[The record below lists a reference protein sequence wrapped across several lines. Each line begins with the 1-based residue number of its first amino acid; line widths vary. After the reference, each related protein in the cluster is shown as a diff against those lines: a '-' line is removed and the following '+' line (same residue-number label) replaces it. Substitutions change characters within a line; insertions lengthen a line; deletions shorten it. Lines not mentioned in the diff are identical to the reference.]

1 MLPVTRIQV
10 QAGTTLHESYVRTP
24 PVGLCELIW
33 NSFDEDAKHVT
44 VRAETN
50 ELGGVQK
57 IVVIDDG
64 NGMTRERA
72 STSFAAIGDSWKR
85 LPGTLSQGKRPVHG
99 RLGRGRYAAFSLGGW
114 ATWTSTADGVTG
126 QEVTIVQV
134 DRRDL
139 QAFDI
144 ETRPAGNEPTGTEV
158 TIVNS
163 AGSSG
168 RSKVVGKSSPY

>member
-1 MLPVTRIQV
+1 
-10 QAGTTLHESYVRTP
+10 
-24 PVGLCELIW
+24 
-33 NSFDEDAKHVT
+33 
-44 VRAETN
+44 
-50 ELGGVQK
+50 VQK

-72 STSFAAIGDSWKR
+72 STSFAGIGDSWKR

-114 ATWTSTADGVTG
+114 ATWTSTADGVAG

-158 TIVNS
+158 TIVNITD
-163 AGSSG
+163 
-168 RSKVVGKSSPY
+168 